1 MSVAV
6 NHDIDVSQLSTES
19 RYALD
24 ILQNLSIEQLHQLKQ
39 VLSLEALDI
48 IEPQTLTALVNLCQ
62 DKGIPLTEAGVN
74 TFKAAHRLGNAGS
87 YQGIIGPQ
95 TAEVYFRALVGTPT
109 FYKAE
114 PSLPNLNVAIVTA
127 AKQLFGMCTMDGPDG
142 GQNACA
148 WSVNQVL
155 RIAELPELGDNPN
168 YVPSLLEALI
178 NGRGMAIKRA
188 DAQAGDLVIAYG
200 EAHIGIGLDDGCRT
214 VLSNSS
220 SRGQF
225 CWESDTDF
233 DGYYGGSSSLYRLL
247 R

>member
-1 MSVAV
+1 MSVAMNYDV
-6 NHDIDVSQLSTES
+6 NISQLSIES

-24 ILQNLSIEQLHQLKQ
+24 ILQNLSIEQINQLKH
-39 VLSLEALDI
+39 VLPFDALDV
-48 IEPQTLTALVNLCQ
+48 IEPQTLTALVSLCQ
-62 DKGIPLTEAGVN
+62 DKGITLTEAGVN
-74 TFKAAHRLGNAGS
+74 AFKATHHLGNTGAH
-87 YQGIIGPQ
+87 QGIIGPQ
-95 TAEVYFRALVGTPT
+95 TAGVYFRILVSNQTNHAAQSPM
-109 FYKAE
+109 AD
-114 PSLPNLNVAIVTA
+114 LNTAIVA
-127 AKQLFGMCTMDGPDG
+127 ATQQLFGMCTVEGPDN

-155 RIAELPELGDNPN
+155 RTANLPALGDNPN

-178 NGRGMAIKRA
+178 NGRGMEVKRA
-188 DAQAGDLVIAYG
+188 DAKAGDLVIAYG

-225 CWESDTDF
+225 CWKSDTDF
-233 DGYYGGSSSLYRLL
+233 DGYYGGSSSLYRLV